1 MIGQI
6 AMTSKVKHRS
16 CVYETTD
23 TFNVFVF
30 IHVCLVNAEYN
41 KQIPTKMKCIAG
53 DAIGGKVL

>member
-16 CVYETTD
+16 YAYETTD

-30 IHVCLVNAEYN
+30 IHVYLVNAEHN
-41 KQIPTKMKCIAG
+41 K
-53 DAIGGKVL
+53 